1 MTWTEDDVEEF
12 ERHIGE
18 LTGELNV
25 LKRDARGNLAEYER
39 NKAVVA
45 NMREKYGELQQ
56 TRDLLKAARA
66 EIDDLK
72 AALAEANANPLPGRE
87 VPLYDIRRDSSKRGA
102 PYDRYFEDT
111 IAPVMLN
118 TGSTPEQI
126 NEILRKPQLNI
137 HHTIPSHIHQNTLCT
152 HTIFVGLYEVRIYK
166 LYESPTDLPSVT
178 WWLERRGVGVVQ
190 AEAFAWARVAM
201 ARRIVQGG
209 FDETQIDSN
218 YERELYFCRVIT

>member
-1 MTWTEDDVEEF
+1 M
-12 ERHIGE
+12 
-18 LTGELNV
+18 
-25 LKRDARGNLAEYER
+25 RGKFA
-39 NKAVVA
+39 
-45 NMREKYGELQQ
+45 ELQAA
-56 TRDLLKAARA
+56 RNHLRAARA

-72 AALAEANANPLPGRE
+72 AALAEAHANPLPGRK

-111 IAPVMLN
+111 IVPAMLN

-126 NEILRKPQLNI
+126 NEIIRKPQLNT
-137 HHTIPSHIHQNTLCT
+137 HHILEYHTHPHT
-152 HTIFVGLYEVRIYK
+152 HTHFTPKLFAGLYELRFYK
-166 LYESPTDLPSVT
+166 PYESPTDLPSVT
-178 WWLERRGVGVVQ
+178 WWLERRGVGGVQ

-218 YERELYFCRVIT
+218 PLTRILFLSRNYLTIRNHPLVTAFLSEQSRLDFWLRVQEE